1 VRKDANPF
9 RFGSVVRGDSFT
21 DRACEA
27 AEFRRDL
34 DAGQDVVL
42 LAPRRFGKTSLAERV
57 VDAARGDGHR
67 IGYVDLDR
75 VASKEQLA
83 DALAA
88 AAYAEIDTGP
98 GGLAERARAFAE
110 RLRIRPRVQ
119 VDPDGVSFTF
129 EPAVAATDIDE
140 TIDELLGLAG
150 SVRAQR
156 GDPVAWVFDEFQEIT
171 RLDTHYPRR
180 WRAVF
185 QRQPDVAHVYLGSKR
200 HLLARLFTEENEP
213 FYRAAKVGELGPIP
227 VDEFA
232 AFLRERFTA
241 TGKAIADTAVGALL
255 DLSGGAPYTTQA
267 LAYFVWDETA
277 PDGIADVAVFERGL
291 ERTLDAET
299 SHYSTLW
306 EALTPHQRTLLQA
319 LAAESPARPL
329 QDAYR
334 RRHRLGSTSRVQK
347 AAEAL
352 VARELVRS
360 QDRGV
365 LAIAD
370 PLLARWLLR
379 RSGS

>member
-21 DRACEA
+21 DREREA
-27 AEFRRDL
+27 AELRRDL

-42 LAPRRFGKTSLAERV
+42 LAPRRFGKTSLAEQV
-57 VDAARGDGHR
+57 IASARADGHR

-88 AAYAEIDTGP
+88 TAYAEIDTGP

-119 VDPDGVSFTF
+119 LEPDGVSFSF
-129 EPAVAATDIDE
+129 EPAVASTDIDE
-140 TIDELLGLAG
+140 TVDELLGLAG
-150 SVRAQR
+150 SVQTQR
-156 GDPVAWVFDEFQEIT
+156 GEPVAWVFDEFQEIT
-171 RLDTHYPRR
+171 RLDAHYPRR

-200 HLLARLFTEENEP
+200 HVLARLFTEENEP

-227 VDEFA
+227 VEEFA
-232 AFLRERFTA
+232 AFLRERFA
-241 TGKAIADTAVGALL
+241 AGGKTIGDRAVEALL
-255 DLSGGAPYTTQA
+255 ELTNGAPYTTQA
-267 LAYFVWDETA
+267 LAYFVWDET
-277 PDGIADVAVFERGL
+277 PPRGTADLAVFERGL

-306 EALTPHQRTLLQA
+306 ETLTTHQRTLLQA

-329 QDAYR
+329 QDAFR
-334 RRHRLGSTSRVQK
+334 RRHRLGSTSRVQR
-347 AAEAL
+347 AADAL
-352 VARELVRS
+352 IGRELLRS
-360 QDRGV
+360 EGRGV

-370 PLLARWLLR
+370 PLLARWLVR
-379 RSGS
+379 R

>member
-21 DRACEA
+21 DRER
-27 AEFRRDL
+27 ESTELRRDL

-57 VDAARGDGHR
+57 IAAARADGHR

-83 DALAA
+83 DTLAA
-88 AAYAEIDTGP
+88 TAYADIDTGP
-98 GGLAERARAFAE
+98 GGLAERARSFAQ
-110 RLRIRPRVQ
+110 RLRVRPRVE
-119 VDPDGVSFTF
+119 VEPDAVRFTF

-150 SVRAQR
+150 GVQAQR
-156 GDPVAWVFDEFQEIT
+156 REPVAWVFDEFQEIT
-171 RLDTHYPRR
+171 RLDVHYPRR

-200 HLLARLFTEENEP
+200 HVLARLFTEENEP

-227 VDEFA
+227 VEEFA
-232 AFLRERFTA
+232 TFVHERFSSS
-241 TGKAIADTAVGALL
+241 GKAISDPAVAALL
-255 DLSGGAPYTTQA
+255 RLTGGAPYTTQA
-267 LAYFVWDETA
+267 LAYFVWDETQ
-277 PDGIADVAVFERGL
+277 PGGTADVAVFERGL
-291 ERTLDAET
+291 DRTLDAET
-299 SHYSTLW
+299 SHYATLW

-334 RRHRLGSTSRVQK
+334 RRHRLGSTSRVQR

-352 VARELVRS
+352 QGRELIGAES
-360 QDRGV
+360 RGV

-370 PLLARWLLR
+370 PLLARWLR
-379 RSGS
+379 RR